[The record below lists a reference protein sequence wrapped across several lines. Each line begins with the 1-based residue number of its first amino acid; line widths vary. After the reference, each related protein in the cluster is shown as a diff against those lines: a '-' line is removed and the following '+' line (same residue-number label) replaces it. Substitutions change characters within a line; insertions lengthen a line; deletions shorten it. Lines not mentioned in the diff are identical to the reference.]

1 MDVHKKKKKKLKI
14 KIPYDTTTPLLGIS
28 PEKNIVWK
36 DISTPMFIASL
47 FMIAKI
53 WKQLEC
59 PLTEEWMKKMR

>member
-1 MDVHKKKKKKLKI
+1 MDIHKKKLKI

-36 DISTPMFIASL
+36 DISTQMFIASL
-47 FMIAKI
+47 FMIAKT

-59 PLTEEWMKKMR
+59 PLTEEWMNKMR